1 MDRVGEQPPSV
12 EPPAP
17 GGDLEFGLRQR
28 STGAAASSRLLSVAE
43 APGSEVPSSAAW
55 QADGGGGAG
64 EGGGPPIWP
73 RVRWLA
79 LLARTAPAPRGACAS
94 GQPCGGS
101 SGAGASALR
110 GDHGGARGRAR
121 TGRGARRAHDERDTP
136 QPHRRARRCAG
147 VCSRV
152 SVATARDVTSRP
164 GQSPGASRPGP
175 PDAAARTPARPPPRG
190 SVVIRAPGPDAAAA
204 APRPLP
210 GGPDRSDGDGVR
222 RGRPLAA
229 WGRHR
234 GRLCRR
240 GRPPPAGPGPRA
252 RDRARRPRAHA
263 WRPQPPAAGAAA
275 AARFP

>member
-1 MDRVGEQPPSV
+1 M
-12 EPPAP
+12 
-17 GGDLEFGLRQR
+17 
-28 STGAAASSRLLSVAE
+28 
-43 APGSEVPSSAAW
+43 
-55 QADGGGGAG
+55 
-64 EGGGPPIWP
+64 
-73 RVRWLA
+73 
-79 LLARTAPAPRGACAS
+79 ARTTGPHRPGPTGRMRERPALRRFQRRGCERPPRG
-94 GQPCGGS
+94 P
-101 SGAGASALR
+101 R
-110 GDHGGARGRAR
+110 GGARAGAHGAR
-121 TGRGARRAHDERDTP
+121 GAAGARRARPP

-210 GGPDRSDGDGVR
+210 GGPDRSDGDGGR

-234 GRLCRR
+234 GRLCRG

-263 WRPQPPAAGAAA
+263 WRPQPRAAGAAA